1 VSMETT
7 PQGDQGSRDLVA
19 SKWSVTEPDVA
30 HLFFGFAP
38 LRPHLI
44 GRAYGPELA
53 REHQDNPRW
62 AEDILVA
69 RHLAG
74 KPIRSML
81 SLCCGFGT
89 VELRIMSRSPGIQDC
104 LGLDIAEGA
113 LAEARTRAAAAG
125 LGERIHYACADLNR
139 YDWPEARYDLIVANG
154 ALHHLANIEEVVA
167 GMHRALR
174 PGGVM
179 YASEH
184 VGAQHQDYP
193 PRQFELINAAAF
205 IVPPELRSRRPAAAL
220 PFKPSSPLLRYLN
233 RIVVEAHAGGD
244 SSGWLA
250 ALARRVTRNP
260 ARRFGVVHASR
271 REALL
276 RTDPSEGVSSH
287 RIVPTMR
294 AAFPNIDVRSYG
306 GGILA
311 YALDPAFFAN
321 YREDVPLHR
330 QTLEMLCRLET
341 WLEDSGQI
349 GMEHA
354 FLVGTKAEGARR

>member
-1 VSMETT
+1 MSMEATS
-7 PQGDQGSRDLVA
+7 PADPGSRDLVA

-30 HLFFGFAP
+30 HLFFGFPP

-44 GRAYGPELA
+44 ERAYGPELA
-53 REHQDNPRW
+53 RAHRDNPRW
-62 AEDILVA
+62 AEDILVD
-69 RHLAG
+69 RYLAG

-81 SLCCGFGT
+81 SLCCGFGV
-89 VELRIMSRSPGIQDC
+89 VELQIMTRSPGIQEC

-125 LGERIHYACADLNR
+125 LGTRIRYAAADLNR
-139 YDWPEARYDLIVANG
+139 YEWPDARYDLIVANG
-154 ALHHLANIEEVVA
+154 ALHHLANLEEVVA
-167 GMHRALR
+167 GMRRALR
-174 PGGVM
+174 PGGVI

-205 IVPPELRSRRPAAAL
+205 LVPPELRSRRPAAAL
-220 PFKPSSPLLRYLN
+220 PFKPASPLLRYLN
-233 RIVVEAHAGGD
+233 RLVAEAHAGGAAP
-244 SSGWLA
+244 GRLA
-250 ALARRVTRNP
+250 ALARRITRNP
-260 ARRFGVVHASR
+260 VRRFGVVHASR

-287 RIVPTMR
+287 KIVPTLR
-294 AAFPNIDVRSYG
+294 TVFPDIEVRSYG

-311 YALDPAFFAN
+311 YALDAAFFAN
-321 YREDVPLHR
+321 YRDDVPLHR
-330 QTLEMLCRLET
+330 ETLEMLCRLET
-341 WLEDSGQI
+341 WLEESGQI

-354 FLVGTKAEGARR
+354 ILVGTKTA